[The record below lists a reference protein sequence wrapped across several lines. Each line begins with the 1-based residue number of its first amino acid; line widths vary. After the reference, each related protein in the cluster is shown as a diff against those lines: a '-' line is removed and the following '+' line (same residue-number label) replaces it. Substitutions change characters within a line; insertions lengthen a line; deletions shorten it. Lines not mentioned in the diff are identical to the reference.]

1 MGKRK
6 KAMSIQIWK
15 QQNTETDADMDAFHR
30 TLRMRRIRN
39 LCITAGV
46 FVAAVLCILGLQI
59 ALQYRTYDSYEVIR
73 SFDRVDTMTTQ
84 YTEFLNYVLKYS
96 KDGIS
101 CVDANNK
108 LVWSETYNMQNPII
122 DICQGSVALADE
134 NGTQA
139 MIFDE
144 TGLLSTLTTRLPIR
158 QVVVSAQGVLAAL
171 LEDGDV
177 MRLNLYNKSGEELVD
192 SKFELQDV
200 GYPLRMS
207 ISADATKLAVT
218 LLQVQGGVVNTCLA
232 FYNFDSVGEN
242 YEDHLVSSAVI
253 SGEVM
258 PCVQYVDASHCF
270 AVGTSQ
276 LLIYAGIQIPEP
288 VATIP
293 VESEINSVFYSQ
305 DKIGLVLK
313 GEEQAY
319 RLQTYDLTGKLMF
332 EAEFDL
338 DYRMLKFSGENILIY
353 NEFSCLMLNDHG
365 KEFFRAEFDES
376 ISNLYTMSGKSY
388 FIVMHASRTDQ
399 IHLR

>member
-1 MGKRK
+1 
-6 KAMSIQIWK
+6 MSIQIFK
-15 QQNTETDADMDAFHR
+15 QQNSKTKTDTDIDMHTFQKNLHMHR
-30 TLRMRRIRN
+30 LRN
-39 LCITAGV
+39 LCIGVGV
-46 FVAAVLCILGLQI
+46 FAAAVLCILGLQFG
-59 ALQYRTYDSYEVIR
+59 LQHRTFTSYEVIR
-73 SFDRVDTMTTQ
+73 SFDRIDTMTTQ
-84 YTEFLNYVLKYS
+84 YTEFQHYVLKYS
-96 KDGIS
+96 RDGIS
-101 CVDANNK
+101 CVDTNNK
-108 LVWSETYNMQNPII
+108 LIWSETYNMQSPII
-122 DICQGSVALADE
+122 DVCQGSVALADE

-144 TGLLSTLTTRLPIR
+144 TGLQSTLTTRLPIR
-158 QVVVSAQGVLAAL
+158 QIVISAQGVLAAL

-177 MRLNLYNKSGEELVD
+177 MRLNFYSKSGEELVS

-258 PCVQYVDASHCF
+258 PCVQYLDATHCF

-276 LLIYAGIQIPEP
+276 LLLYEGVQIPEP

-293 VESEINSVFYSQ
+293 IEREIHSVFYSQ
-305 DKIGLVLK
+305 SQIGLVLE

-319 RLQTYDLTGKLMF
+319 LLQVYDTGGKLVF
-332 EAEFDL
+332 ETGFDL
-338 DYRMLKFSGENILIY
+338 DYRTLKFSGENILIY
-353 NEFSCLMLNDHG
+353 NDFACMMLNERG
-365 KEFFRAEFDES
+365 KVFFETEFEES

-399 IHLR
+399 IHLK

>member
-30 TLRMRRIRN
+30 NLRMRRIRN

-46 FVAAVLCILGLQI
+46 FVAAVLCILGLQV
-59 ALQYRTYDSYEVIR
+59 ALQFRTYNSYEVIR

-122 DICQGSVALADE
+122 DVCQGSVALADE

-293 VESEINSVFYSQ
+293 VESEISSVFYSQ

-313 GEEQAY
+313 GEGQAY
-319 RLQTYDLTGKLMF
+319 QLQTYDLSGKLMF
-332 EAEFDL
+332 ETEFDL
-338 DYRMLKFSGENILIY
+338 DYRTLKFSGENILIY

-365 KEFFRAEFDES
+365 KEFFRTEFDES

>member
-30 TLRMRRIRN
+30 NLRMRRIRN

-46 FVAAVLCILGLQI
+46 FVAAVLCILGLQV
-59 ALQYRTYDSYEVIR
+59 ALQFRTYNSYEVIR

-122 DICQGSVALADE
+122 DVCQGSVALADE

-313 GEEQAY
+313 GEGQTY
-319 RLQTYDLTGKLMF
+319 QLQTYDLAGKLMF
-332 EAEFDL
+332 ETEFDL
-338 DYRMLKFSGENILIY
+338 DYRTLKFSGENILIY
-353 NEFSCLMLNDHG
+353 NEFSCLMLNGHG
-365 KEFFRAEFDES
+365 KEFFRTEFDES

>member
-1 MGKRK
+1 
-6 KAMSIQIWK
+6 MSIQIWK
-15 QQNTETDADMDAFHR
+15 QQNTSTDTDMDIFR
-30 TLRMRRIRN
+30 KNLRMHRLRN
-39 LCITAGV
+39 LCIGIGV
-46 FVAAVLCILGLQI
+46 LTAAVLCILGLQI
-59 ALQYRTYDSYEVIR
+59 ALQHRTYEGYEVVR

-101 CVDANNK
+101 CVDTNNK
-108 LVWSETYNMQNPII
+108 LVWSETYNMQNPMV
-122 DICQGSVALADE
+122 DVCQGSVALADE

-144 TGLLSTLTTRLPIR
+144 SGLQSTLTTRLPIR

-177 MRLNLYNKSGEELVD
+177 MRLYLYNKSGEELVD

-200 GYPLRMS
+200 GYPLKMS
-207 ISADATKLAVT
+207 ISSDATKLAVT
-218 LLQVQGGVVNTCLA
+218 LLQIQGGVVNTCLA

-253 SGEVM
+253 SREVM
-258 PCVQYVDASHCF
+258 PCVQYLDETHCF
-270 AVGTSQ
+270 AVGSSQ
-276 LLIYAGIQIPEP
+276 LLIYEGMQIPEP

-293 VESEINSVFYSQ
+293 MEREIRSVFYSR
-305 DKIGLVLK
+305 DRIGLVVEGKEL
-313 GEEQAY
+313 AHA
-319 RLQTYDLTGKLMF
+319 LQVYDTDGKLVF
-332 EAEFDL
+332 ETEFDL
-338 DYRMLKFSGENILIY
+338 DYRTLKFSGENILIY
-353 NEFSCLMLNDHG
+353 NEFSCMMLSSRG
-365 KEFFRAEFDES
+365 KVFFETDFEES

-388 FIVMHASRTDQ
+388 YIVMHASRTDQ

>member
-1 MGKRK
+1 ML
-6 KAMSIQIWK
+6 
-15 QQNTETDADMDAFHR
+15 F
-30 TLRMRRIRN
+30 
-39 LCITAGV
+39 
-46 FVAAVLCILGLQI
+46 
-59 ALQYRTYDSYEVIR
+59 R
-73 SFDRVDTMTTQ
+73 S
-84 YTEFLNYVLKYS
+84 
-96 KDGIS
+96 
-101 CVDANNK
+101 
-108 LVWSETYNMQNPII
+108 
-122 DICQGSVALADE
+122 
-134 NGTQA
+134 
-139 MIFDE
+139 
-144 TGLLSTLTTRLPIR
+144 
-158 QVVVSAQGVLAAL
+158 QGVLAAL

-258 PCVQYVDASHCF
+258 PCVQYLDESHCF

-276 LLIYAGIQIPEP
+276 LLIYAGAQIPEP

-293 VESEINSVFYSQ
+293 VESEISSVFYSQ
-305 DKIGLVLK
+305 DKIGLVLE

-319 RLQTYDLTGKLMF
+319 RLQVYDLVGKLMF
-332 EAEFDL
+332 DTEFDL
-338 DYRMLKFSGENILIY
+338 DYRTLKFSGENILIY
-353 NEFSCLMLNDHG
+353 NEFSCIMLNNRG
-365 KEFFRAEFDES
+365 KEFFQAEFDES

-388 FIVMHASRTDQ
+388 YIVMHASRTDQ
-399 IHLR
+399 IHLK

>member
-1 MGKRK
+1 
-6 KAMSIQIWK
+6 MSIQIFK
-15 QQNTETDADMDAFHR
+15 QQNTNTDTDMDTFHKN
-30 TLRMRRIRN
+30 LHMHRIRN
-39 LCITAGV
+39 LCIAAGV
-46 FVAAVLCILGLQI
+46 FVAAVLCILGLQFG
-59 ALQYRTYDSYEVIR
+59 LQHRTYDSYEVIK
-73 SFDRVDTMTTQ
+73 SFDRIDTMTTQ
-84 YTEFLNYVLKYS
+84 YTEFLHYVLKYS

-108 LVWSETYNMQNPII
+108 LVWSETYNMQSPII
-122 DICQGSVALADE
+122 DVCQGSVALADE

-258 PCVQYVDASHCF
+258 PCVQYLDESHCF

-276 LLIYAGIQIPEP
+276 LLIYAGAQIPEP

-293 VESEINSVFYSQ
+293 VESEISSVFYSQ
-305 DKIGLVLK
+305 DKIGLVLE

-319 RLQTYDLTGKLMF
+319 RLQVYDLVGKLMF
-332 EAEFDL
+332 DTEFDL
-338 DYRMLKFSGENILIY
+338 DYRTLKFSGENILIY
-353 NEFSCLMLNDHG
+353 NEFSCIMLNNRG
-365 KEFFRAEFDES
+365 KEFFQAEFDES

-388 FIVMHASRTDQ
+388 YIVMHASRTDQ
-399 IHLR
+399 IHLK